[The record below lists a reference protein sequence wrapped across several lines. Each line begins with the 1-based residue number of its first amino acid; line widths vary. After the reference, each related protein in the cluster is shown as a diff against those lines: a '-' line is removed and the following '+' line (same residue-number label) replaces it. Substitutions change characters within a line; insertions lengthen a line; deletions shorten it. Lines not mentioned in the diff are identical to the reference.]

1 MHILILD
8 HILFIW
14 KSWLLKLFVIKKLS
28 PKNCYIT
35 KLRTEESVCK
45 ERAKGRGSFHELAR
59 YVLLG
64 ANIIVMNSV

>member
-14 KSWLLKLFVIKKLS
+14 KSYLLKLFVIKKKLS

-35 KLRTEESVCK
+35 KLRTEKSVCK
-45 ERAKGRGSFHELAR
+45 ERAKGRGSSHELAR

-64 ANIIVMNSV
+64 ANIIVMN